1 MLCQLLTMMKELV
14 KIQSKGELKRFI
26 QNDKLDGRERV
37 WYYQHINQ
45 GRIMALDTKKE
56 LFQYV
61 DGILQSEY
69 IFNRTIEFP
78 RDIYRDFG
86 VYKINL
92 HIYQTIGP
100 GIKHIDNVAGSLGHI
115 TKDNELTLCEVVIKR

>member
-1 MLCQLLTMMKELV
+1 MIKELI

-37 WYYQHINQ
+37 WYYQHINKNK
-45 GRIMALDTKKE
+45 IMALDTKKE

-78 RDIYRDFG
+78 RDICRDFG
-86 VYKINL
+86 VYKIYL
-92 HIYQTIGP
+92 HIYQTIGSV
-100 GIKHIDNVAGSLGHI
+100 IKHIDNVAGSLGHI
-115 TKDNELTLCEVVIKR
+115 TKDNELTLCEVVIRR